1 MIILTYYRNI
11 SRLIKLKIDKIYH
24 YIIFNID
31 SEFLHPVLLNKFYR
45 DLGIP
50 SKRFIKQRFDRHVA
64 RWHNPRLRKD
74 PKVQTPMAQMVA
86 AASVITGQNL
96 TIQQIPTMISKNQ
109 TVLTQ
114 NDNLLNDESVSFLFD
129 SA

>member
-1 MIILTYYRNI
+1 M
-11 SRLIKLKIDKIYH
+11 K
-24 YIIFNID
+24 FNVD
-31 SEFLHPVLLNKFYR
+31 SEVFHLVLLNKFDR

-96 TIQQIPTMISKNQ
+96 TIQQIPTMISKNP